1 MKIFRTTKDVLAD
14 ASAAYVEAMNR
25 ATVMLQREDV
35 GWGVFGSGST
45 TDVID
50 IQTIKA
56 HSERARRLLAY
67 NPLVKRGVGIRNAY
81 MWEHLPET
89 KSEPLK
95 PLCTADARMRDETAF
110 CTDGMVLYVVDR
122 MGRKAAPVPLNRVS
136 ALARAAGATGEA
148 DVFAFLIDPVPLS
161 AALDGT
167 VPKPDPEWIVV
178 DGQPFAPVKDP
189 SGRKTNPR
197 LRAVYEV
204 VNRQVGD
211 EWGKPDL
218 LGAVY
223 WAQAYKEFLEAAHT
237 MSKALAR
244 VAFKVTSMNAKQ
256 QGAVL
261 SQMAGSQGVG
271 GIASLGMGQEFQA
284 VSKAGAGIEFST
296 GAPLAAMVSAALD
309 VPLSVL
315 LTDGSAGGR
324 QGAEAA
330 LEDPT
335 IKAFD
340 LRRQLHR
347 SLLEKLAA
355 AMGVRMT
362 TGTVVMA
369 PLSSELVQRFAQA
382 VSLAYHDGLLHQ
394 EEGREL
400 MLRRLRPVNAKPVSD
415 LPEPP
420 DEPAG
425 MDSETGVG
433 PLSDGTNASRDG
445 AETVA

>member
-1 MKIFRTTKDVLAD
+1 MKIFRTTASVLQE
-14 ASAAYVEAMNR
+14 AAEVYAEAMGR
-25 ATVMLQREDV
+25 ATVMLQREDYGWARV
-35 GWGVFGSGST
+35 GGSTT

-50 IQTIKA
+50 IDTIKA
-56 HSERARRLLAY
+56 HSDRARRLMAY

-81 MWEHLPET
+81 MWEHLPQARGGKVRE
-89 KSEPLK
+89 
-95 PLCTADARMRDETAF
+95 LCSAEARMRDETSF
-110 CTDGMVLYVVDR
+110 CTDGMVLYVVDTASR
-122 MGRKAAPVPLNRVS
+122 IASPVPLSRVVG
-136 ALARAAGATGEA
+136 LARASSATHEA
-148 DVFAFLIDPVPLS
+148 DVYAFCIDPVPLS
-161 AALDGT
+161 GDVSDR
-167 VPKPDPEWIVV
+167 VPEAQKQAQWVVV
-178 DGQPFAPVKDP
+178 DGQPYAPVKDAG
-189 SGRKTNPR
+189 GRKTNPR

-223 WAQAYKEFLEAAHT
+223 WAQAYKEYLEAAHV
-237 MSKALAR
+237 MAKALAR

-256 QGAVL
+256 QGAVI
-261 SQMAGSQGVG
+261 SQMSNAQGVG
-271 GIASLGMGQEFQA
+271 GVASLGMGQEFQA
-284 VSKAGAGIEFST
+284 VSKAGAGIEFTSGT
-296 GAPLAAMVSAALD
+296 PLAAMVSAALD

-340 LRRQLHR
+340 LRRQVHK
-347 SLLEKLAA
+347 SLLEKLAR
-355 AMGVRMT
+355 AMGENPDIVL
-362 TGTVVMA
+362 A
-369 PLSSELVQRFAQA
+369 PLSSELIQRFAQA

-394 EEGREL
+394 EEARL
-400 MLRRLRPVNAKPVSD
+400 LTLRRLRPETHRPVND

-420 DEPAG
+420 DQAPAQ
-425 MDSETGVG
+425 DGVG
-433 PLSDGTNASRDG
+433 PLSDGTNANRDEDG